1 MCLVRWR
8 KDSNKQTQIYPSIH
22 QVGSRFPQGW
32 FGKHHL
38 SQKVAMSGRRFLS
51 ICVVGIG
58 KVVVH
63 QCSQWSKTQRWYI
76 YIYTGTTECA
86 ATNDTLLL
94 NASWFIKTK
103 PSAKNNTIF
112 KPLKH
117 IPTINIYIYIYATAN
132 NKHPKQHHWFLPTSA
147 KGTDLWMIPDP
158 SASMESKSSRWAN
171 KSPTGFCHFITWIQ
185 PVKN

>member
-117 IPTINIYIYIYATAN
+117 IPTINIYIYISTQQQTTN
-132 NKHPKQHHWFLPTSA
+132 IPSSITDFFQLLPKEQIYGWFQIHQHQWNQRVHDGQINHLQGFAISSP
-147 KGTDLWMIPDP
+147 
-158 SASMESKSSRWAN
+158 ESN
-171 KSPTGFCHFITWIQ
+171 P
-185 PVKN
+185 